1 MVHLSDVHLC
11 SSLEDVLENITH
23 SICTLEFEDQRAF
36 YNWATERSVPITRA
50 PLFDKAKAVLADLQT
65 KSFEEIKP
73 FAEAAVKFKWKLGQT
88 EAERELAS
96 LLADIKANPENL
108 NETSAH
114 AIVNAVAAKP
124 EVFTPL
130 LQDVLSATVKPNFF
144 LLPHQYEFN
153 RLNLTYVVMS
163 KRKLIALVKEGL
175 VDGWDDPRMPTLVGL
190 RRRGYSPEAMRL
202 FCDRVGVSKQ
212 TGSWIDYSVLEGSLR
227 DVLDAEAIAVS
238 LFRIRSNSSLT
249 TIRKTRSRNSN
260 LQSSSASGTRLPQTL
275 LRKRTVD

>member
-11 SSLEDVLENITH
+11 SSPRRRTRKHTH

-50 PLFDKAKAVLADLQT
+50 PLFEKAKAVLADLQT

-175 VDGWDDPRMPTLVGL
+175 VDGWDDPRMRLSSVCAAAVTLL
-190 RRRGYSPEAMRL
+190 
-202 FCDRVGVSKQ
+202 KQ
-212 TGSWIDYSVLEGSLR
+212 CASS
-227 DVLDAEAIAVS
+227 AIASVFLNRPAAGS
-238 LFRIRSNSSLT
+238 TILF
-249 TIRKTRSRNSN
+249 SRV
-260 LQSSSASGTRLPQTL
+260 L
-275 LRKRTVD
+275 